1 MRHLVLP
8 AFGLLLFA
16 VASCAQS
23 QEEASEREEAPA
35 VLLEGEAA
43 AMIREKL
50 TAVRPDLPLVAVLP
64 AALDGFY
71 ALEFEDGTIFYAT
84 EAGDFL
90 ITGDLYEVTDTRFVN
105 RSEDVRSRRRAE
117 TIAELD
123 TGEMIVFPAE
133 GDRKAVINVFTD
145 VDCGFCRR
153 LHQEVPELNRN
164 GVEVRYLA
172 FPRAGIGSTS
182 YDKHV
187 SAWCSSDPRNALTRL
202 KNGEAVEPR
211 TCENPVADHYALSQ
225 QLGVR
230 GTPGIFLADGRYL
243 PGYMPADELL
253 KELGL
258 D

>member
-1 MRHLVLP
+1 MRPLFLS
-8 AFGLLLFA
+8 AFGFLLFA

-23 QEEASEREEAPA
+23 QEEA

-43 AMIREKL
+43 AMIQEKL
-50 TAVRPDLPLVAVLP
+50 KAVRPDLPLVAVLP
-64 AALDGFY
+64 AVLEGFY
-71 ALEFEDGTIFYAT
+71 AVEFVDGTIFYAS
-84 EAGDFL
+84 EDGDFL

-105 RSEDVRSRRRAE
+105 RSEDVRARRRAE
-117 TIAELD
+117 TLAGIDTDEMIIFPA
-123 TGEMIVFPAE
+123 TGE
-133 GDRKAVINVFTD
+133 RRAVINVFTD

-172 FPRAGIGSTS
+172 FPRAGIGSVS

-187 SAWCSSDPRNALTRL
+187 SAWCSSDPRNALNRL

-211 TCENPVADHYALSQ
+211 TCDNPVAEHYALSQ

-230 GTPGIFLADGRYL
+230 GTPGIFLTEGRYL
-243 PGYMPADELL
+243 PGYMPAAELL

-258 D
+258 N

>member
-1 MRHLVLP
+1 MRHLALP

-23 QEEASEREEAPA
+23 QEEAGAS

-50 TAVRPDLPLVAVLP
+50 KAVRPDLPLVAVVP

-71 ALEFEDGTIFYAT
+71 AVEFEDGTIFYAT
-84 EAGDFL
+84 EDGSFL
-90 ITGDLYEVTDTRFVN
+90 ITGDLYEVTDGRFVN
-105 RSEDVRSRRRAE
+105 RSEDVRARRRAD
-117 TIAELD
+117 TLAGLD
-123 TGEMIVFPAE
+123 TDEMIVFAAN
-133 GDRKAVINVFTD
+133 GDRKAIISVFTD
-145 VDCGFCRR
+145 IDCGFCRR
-153 LHQEVPELNRN
+153 LHLEVPELNRK

-172 FPRAGIGSTS
+172 FPRAGVGSGS

-187 SAWCSSDPRNALTRL
+187 WAWCGSDPRTAITRL
-202 KNGEAVEPR
+202 KNGQSVEPR
-211 TCENPVADHYALSQ
+211 TCVNPVADHHALSQ

-230 GTPGIFLADGRYL
+230 GTPAIFLEDGRYL
-243 PGYMPADELL
+243 PGYMPAAELL

-258 D
+258 N